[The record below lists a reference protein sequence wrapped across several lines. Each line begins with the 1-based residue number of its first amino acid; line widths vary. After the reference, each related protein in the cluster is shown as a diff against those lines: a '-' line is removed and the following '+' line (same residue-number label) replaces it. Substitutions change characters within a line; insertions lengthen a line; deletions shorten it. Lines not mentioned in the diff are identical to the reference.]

1 MRNSWSEF
9 PPWKIT
15 DFHTSNDVSL
25 LSWNAETLTPDTRTL
40 KRIQPLISHLF
51 RRSIYAKRHRYNQTL
66 NISYAESLAFYVID
80 CRTFAPLYF
89 SRIDAVSLLLLS
101 LFFFGHR
108 RVQRSRV
115 NNRFLYGHGIINP
128 SMYFHACWPFTQLC
142 WLTIHFLKHLN
153 ESTPFY
159 CCIRLLI
166 SVEFETFPDAFHGY
180 ELFCHS
186 FSIRNY
192 FNYLIDS
199 NKKLTSCSFFKLLEI
214 VLL

>member
-1 MRNSWSEF
+1 MKNYWFS
-9 PPWKIT
+9 
-15 DFHTSNDVSL
+15 H
-25 LSWNAETLTPDTRTL
+25 L
-40 KRIQPLISHLF
+40 KRRIIVKLKRRNTNTWHTNTKAYTAFNFPFISTFYLCKKTQIQPNIEHFIRGITRILCDRLQNIRSTVF
-51 RRSIYAKRHRYNQTL
+51 FQNRRSI
-66 NISYAESLAFYVID
+66 
-80 CRTFAPLYF
+80 
-89 SRIDAVSLLLLS
+89 AVVVLVVV
-101 LFFFGHR
+101 FFGHR

-128 SMYFHACWPFTQLC
+128 SMFFHACWPFIQLC

-186 FSIRNY
+186 FSTRNY